1 MQTRTYADLFALIQA
16 LCGVVFASIETG
28 RIKALINRRAQR
40 AYRSSNY
47 WTRFLKIG
55 EERAVGPGG
64 SPPVQA
70 SVEIG
75 SDNSKLKFTA
85 NPVLFIGADGNNC
98 RVRAINPGTNN
109 ASLNASQS
117 GYDLTISLATNS
129 SGFAISTALQIKT
142 FILDSF
148 FPPIL
153 CNLGNGSNGSGVY
166 EAHDY
171 VSLEGG
177 VNEVPPLDITAN
189 VVPYSEAGL
198 QTIDTFLRIF
208 KQAPYIASSVQEFDF
223 TVTADG
229 ATLVAGDLNPSTAF
243 LTYKAQFTDTYGPGL
258 PDGLSTDVTSVPAE
272 WFQYLAHG
280 TYADYLRAEGQQEKA
295 ALADQEAEALLTE
308 ELIRLDENHT
318 SGFVSNRIRT
328 NANMQL
334 RW

>member
-16 LCGVVFASIETG
+16 LCGVVFASSETG

-55 EERAVGPGG
+55 EERYLSSDPIAATAIVADSGYFIATVGDTDFT
-64 SPPVQA
+64 A
-70 SVEIG
+70 IG
-75 SDNSKLKFTA
+75 SSANTVGEYFVATGAGTGTGTA
-85 NPVLFIGADGNNC
+85 RPAL
-98 RVRAINPGTNN
+98 
-109 ASLNASQS
+109 
-117 GYDLTISLATNS
+117 GYVPYTETGKNGI
-129 SGFAISTALQIKT
+129 
-142 FILDSF
+142 DSF
-148 FPPIL
+148 M
-153 CNLGNGSNGSGVY
+153 
-166 EAHDY
+166 
-171 VSLEGG
+171 
-177 VNEVPPLDITAN
+177 
-189 VVPYSEAGL
+189 
-198 QTIDTFLRIF
+198 RIF
-208 KQAPYIASSVQEFDF
+208 QQAPYFKTSVNEFDF

-229 ATLVAGDLNPSTAF
+229 ATPICGDLNPQTAF
-243 LTYKAQFTDTYGPGL
+243 VTYKSQLTDTYGDRIDL
-258 PDGLSTDVTSVPAE
+258 NEVSAIPAE

-280 TYADYLRAEGQQEKA
+280 AYADYLRAEGQQEKA

>member
-1 MQTRTYADLFALIQA
+1 MQTRTYADLFSLIQA

-55 EERAVGPGG
+55 EERYLADDPVAVTTTVSGTGYFIETVG
-64 SPPVQA
+64 
-70 SVEIG
+70 
-75 SDNSKLKFTA
+75 DTDFT
-85 NPVLFIGADGNNC
+85 LIGAAASTVGEYFVATGAGTGTGT
-98 RVRAINPGTNN
+98 VRQA
-109 ASLNASQS
+109 L
-117 GYDLTISLATNS
+117 GY
-129 SGFAISTALQIKT
+129 
-142 FILDSF
+142 
-148 FPPIL
+148 
-153 CNLGNGSNGSGVY
+153 
-166 EAHDY
+166 
-171 VSLEGG
+171 
-177 VNEVPPLDITAN
+177 
-189 VVPYSEAGL
+189 VPYSETGKSSV
-198 QTIDTFLRIF
+198 DTFLRFF

-243 LTYKAQFTDTYGPGL
+243 LTYKAQFSDTYG
-258 PDGLSTDVTSVPAE
+258 DGAGETSSVPAE

-295 ALADQEAEALLTE
+295 AVADAEAEALLTE

>member
-1 MQTRTYADLFALIQA
+1 MQTRTYADLFSLIQA

-55 EERAVGPGG
+55 EERYLSSDPIAATAIVADSGYFIATVGDTDFTL
-64 SPPVQA
+64 
-70 SVEIG
+70 IG
-75 SDNSKLKFTA
+75 SSANTVGEYFVATGAGTGTGTA
-85 NPVLFIGADGNNC
+85 RPAL
-98 RVRAINPGTNN
+98 
-109 ASLNASQS
+109 
-117 GYDLTISLATNS
+117 GY
-129 SGFAISTALQIKT
+129 
-142 FILDSF
+142 
-148 FPPIL
+148 
-153 CNLGNGSNGSGVY
+153 
-166 EAHDY
+166 
-171 VSLEGG
+171 
-177 VNEVPPLDITAN
+177 
-189 VVPYSEAGL
+189 VPYTETNKSSV
-198 QTIDTFLRIF
+198 DTFLRFF

-223 TVTADG
+223 TVTAEG

-243 LTYKAQFTDTYGPGL
+243 LTYKAQFTDTYG
-258 PDGLSTDVTSVPAE
+258 DGAGETSSVPAE

>member
-1 MQTRTYADLFALIQA
+1 MQTRTYADLFSLIQA

-55 EERAVGPGG
+55 EERYLSSDPIAATAIVSGSGYFIATVGNTDFT
-64 SPPVQA
+64 A
-70 SVEIG
+70 IG
-75 SDNSKLKFTA
+75 SSA
-85 NPVLFIGADGNNC
+85 NTVGEYFVATGAGTGTGT
-98 RVRAINPGTNN
+98 VRPA
-109 ASLNASQS
+109 L
-117 GYDLTISLATNS
+117 GY
-129 SGFAISTALQIKT
+129 
-142 FILDSF
+142 
-148 FPPIL
+148 
-153 CNLGNGSNGSGVY
+153 
-166 EAHDY
+166 
-171 VSLEGG
+171 
-177 VNEVPPLDITAN
+177 
-189 VVPYSEAGL
+189 VPYSETGKSSV
-198 QTIDTFLRIF
+198 DTFLRFF

-223 TVTADG
+223 TVTAEG

-243 LTYKAQFTDTYGPGL
+243 LTYKAQFADTYG
-258 PDGLSTDVTSVPAE
+258 DGAGETSSVPAE

-308 ELIRLDENHT
+308 ELIRLDESHT

>member
-1 MQTRTYADLFALIQA
+1 MQTRTYADLFSLIQA

-55 EERAVGPGG
+55 EERYLSSDPIAATAIVSGSGYFIATVGDTDFT
-64 SPPVQA
+64 A
-70 SVEIG
+70 IG
-75 SDNSKLKFTA
+75 SSANTVGEYFVATGAGTGTGTA
-85 NPVLFIGADGNNC
+85 RPALGYIPYTETGK
-98 RVRAINPGTNN
+98 
-109 ASLNASQS
+109 S
-117 GYDLTISLATNS
+117 GI
-129 SGFAISTALQIKT
+129 
-142 FILDSF
+142 DSF
-148 FPPIL
+148 M
-153 CNLGNGSNGSGVY
+153 
-166 EAHDY
+166 
-171 VSLEGG
+171 
-177 VNEVPPLDITAN
+177 
-189 VVPYSEAGL
+189 
-198 QTIDTFLRIF
+198 RIF
-208 KQAPYIASSVQEFDF
+208 QQAPYIATSVNEFDF
-223 TVTADG
+223 TVTVDG
-229 ATLVAGDLNPSTAF
+229 ATIICGDLNPQTAF
-243 LTYKAQFTDTYGPGL
+243 VTYKSQLTDTYGDRIDL
-258 PDGLSTDVTSVPAE
+258 NEVSAIPAE

>member
-1 MQTRTYADLFALIQA
+1 
-16 LCGVVFASIETG
+16 VVFASIETG

-55 EERAVGPGG
+55 EERV
-64 SPPVQA
+64 V
-70 SVEIG
+70 
-75 SDNSKLKFTA
+75 T
-85 NPVLFIGADGNNC
+85 
-98 RVRAINPGTNN
+98 
-109 ASLNASQS
+109 
-117 GYDLTISLATNS
+117 
-129 SGFAISTALQIKT
+129 
-142 FILDSF
+142 
-148 FPPIL
+148 
-153 CNLGNGSNGSGVY
+153 SGVM
-166 EAHDY
+166 
-171 VSLEGG
+171 
-177 VNEVPPLDITAN
+177 
-189 VVPYSEAGL
+189 PYTEAGL
-198 QTIDTFLRIF
+198 SSVDTFLRIF

-229 ATLVAGDLNPSTAF
+229 ATLVAGDLDPSTAF
-243 LTYKAQFTDTYGPGL
+243 VTYKAQFTDTYGPGL

>member
-1 MQTRTYADLFALIQA
+1 MQTRTYADLFSLIQA

-55 EERAVGPGG
+55 EERV
-64 SPPVQA
+64 V
-70 SVEIG
+70 
-75 SDNSKLKFTA
+75 T
-85 NPVLFIGADGNNC
+85 
-98 RVRAINPGTNN
+98 
-109 ASLNASQS
+109 
-117 GYDLTISLATNS
+117 
-129 SGFAISTALQIKT
+129 
-142 FILDSF
+142 
-148 FPPIL
+148 
-153 CNLGNGSNGSGVY
+153 SGVM
-166 EAHDY
+166 
-171 VSLEGG
+171 
-177 VNEVPPLDITAN
+177 
-189 VVPYSEAGL
+189 PYTEAGL
-198 QTIDTFLRIF
+198 SSVDTFLRIF
-208 KQAPYIASSVQEFDF
+208 KQAPYMASSVQEFDF
-223 TVTADG
+223 TVTAEG

-243 LTYKAQFTDTYGPGL
+243 LTYKEQLTDTYGPGL

>member
-85 NPVLFIGADGNNC
+85 NLLSFVGADGNNC

-142 FILDSF
+142 FLLDSL
-148 FPPIL
+148 FPAIL
-153 CNLGNGSNGSGVY
+153 CDLGNGSNGSGVY

-177 VNEVPPLDITAN
+177 VNEVPPLDIPAN
-189 VVPYSEAGL
+189 VIPYSESGL
-198 QTIDTFLRIF
+198 QPIDTFLRIF

-223 TVTADG
+223 AVTADG

-243 LTYKAQFTDTYGPGL
+243 LTYKAQFTDTYG
-258 PDGLSTDVTSVPAE
+258 DGAGETSSVPAE

-295 ALADQEAEALLTE
+295 AVADAEAEALLTE

>member
-16 LCGVVFASIETG
+16 LCGVVFASGETG

-55 EERAVGPGG
+55 EERYLSSDPIAATAIVSG
-64 SPPVQA
+64 SGYFIA
-70 SVEIG
+70 TIGNTDFTAIG
-75 SDNSKLKFTA
+75 SSANTVGEYFVATGAGTGTGTA
-85 NPVLFIGADGNNC
+85 RPAL
-98 RVRAINPGTNN
+98 
-109 ASLNASQS
+109 
-117 GYDLTISLATNS
+117 GY
-129 SGFAISTALQIKT
+129 
-142 FILDSF
+142 
-148 FPPIL
+148 
-153 CNLGNGSNGSGVY
+153 
-166 EAHDY
+166 
-171 VSLEGG
+171 
-177 VNEVPPLDITAN
+177 
-189 VVPYSEAGL
+189 VPYTETGKSSV
-198 QTIDTFLRIF
+198 DTFLRFF

-223 TVTADG
+223 TVTAEG

-243 LTYKAQFTDTYGPGL
+243 LTYKAQFADTYG
-258 PDGLSTDVTSVPAE
+258 DGAGETSSVPAE

>member
-55 EERAVGPGG
+55 EERV
-64 SPPVQA
+64 V
-70 SVEIG
+70 
-75 SDNSKLKFTA
+75 T
-85 NPVLFIGADGNNC
+85 
-98 RVRAINPGTNN
+98 
-109 ASLNASQS
+109 
-117 GYDLTISLATNS
+117 
-129 SGFAISTALQIKT
+129 
-142 FILDSF
+142 
-148 FPPIL
+148 
-153 CNLGNGSNGSGVY
+153 SGVM
-166 EAHDY
+166 
-171 VSLEGG
+171 
-177 VNEVPPLDITAN
+177 
-189 VVPYSEAGL
+189 PYDEAGL
-198 QTIDTFLRIF
+198 SSVDTFLRIF

-229 ATLVAGDLNPSTAF
+229 ATLVAGDLDPSTAF

>member
-55 EERAVGPGG
+55 EERV
-64 SPPVQA
+64 V
-70 SVEIG
+70 
-75 SDNSKLKFTA
+75 T
-85 NPVLFIGADGNNC
+85 
-98 RVRAINPGTNN
+98 
-109 ASLNASQS
+109 
-117 GYDLTISLATNS
+117 
-129 SGFAISTALQIKT
+129 
-142 FILDSF
+142 
-148 FPPIL
+148 
-153 CNLGNGSNGSGVY
+153 SGVM
-166 EAHDY
+166 
-171 VSLEGG
+171 
-177 VNEVPPLDITAN
+177 
-189 VVPYSEAGL
+189 PYDEAGL
-198 QTIDTFLRIF
+198 SSVDTFLRIF

-223 TVTADG
+223 TVTAEG

>member
-1 MQTRTYADLFALIQA
+1 MQTRTYADLFSLIQA

-55 EERAVGPGG
+55 EERYLSSDPIAATAIVSG
-64 SPPVQA
+64 SGYFIA
-70 SVEIG
+70 TIG
-75 SDNSKLKFTA
+75 NTDFT
-85 NPVLFIGADGNNC
+85 LIGASANTVGEYF
-98 RVRAINPGTNN
+98 VATGAGTGTGT
-109 ASLNASQS
+109 ARPAL
-117 GYDLTISLATNS
+117 GY
-129 SGFAISTALQIKT
+129 
-142 FILDSF
+142 
-148 FPPIL
+148 
-153 CNLGNGSNGSGVY
+153 
-166 EAHDY
+166 
-171 VSLEGG
+171 
-177 VNEVPPLDITAN
+177 
-189 VVPYSEAGL
+189 VPYTETGKSSV
-198 QTIDTFLRIF
+198 DTFLRFF
-208 KQAPYIASSVQEFDF
+208 KQAPYITSSVQEFDF
-223 TVTADG
+223 TVTAEG

-243 LTYKAQFTDTYGPGL
+243 LTYKAQFADTYG
-258 PDGLSTDVTSVPAE
+258 DGAGETSSVPAE

>member
-1 MQTRTYADLFALIQA
+1 MQTRTYADLFSLIQA

-55 EERAVGPGG
+55 EERV
-64 SPPVQA
+64 V
-70 SVEIG
+70 
-75 SDNSKLKFTA
+75 T
-85 NPVLFIGADGNNC
+85 
-98 RVRAINPGTNN
+98 
-109 ASLNASQS
+109 
-117 GYDLTISLATNS
+117 
-129 SGFAISTALQIKT
+129 
-142 FILDSF
+142 
-148 FPPIL
+148 
-153 CNLGNGSNGSGVY
+153 SGVM
-166 EAHDY
+166 
-171 VSLEGG
+171 
-177 VNEVPPLDITAN
+177 
-189 VVPYSEAGL
+189 PYTEAGL
-198 QTIDTFLRIF
+198 SSVDTFLRIF
-208 KQAPYIASSVQEFDF
+208 KQAPYISSSVQEFDF

-229 ATLVAGDLNPSTAF
+229 ATLVAGDLDPSSAF

>member
-55 EERAVGPGG
+55 EERYLSSDPIAATAIVADSGYFIATVGDTDFT
-64 SPPVQA
+64 A
-70 SVEIG
+70 IG
-75 SDNSKLKFTA
+75 SSANTVGEYFVATGAGTGTGTA
-85 NPVLFIGADGNNC
+85 RPAL
-98 RVRAINPGTNN
+98 
-109 ASLNASQS
+109 
-117 GYDLTISLATNS
+117 GY
-129 SGFAISTALQIKT
+129 
-142 FILDSF
+142 
-148 FPPIL
+148 
-153 CNLGNGSNGSGVY
+153 
-166 EAHDY
+166 
-171 VSLEGG
+171 
-177 VNEVPPLDITAN
+177 
-189 VVPYSEAGL
+189 VPYSETGKNSV
-198 QTIDTFLRIF
+198 DTFLRFF

-223 TVTADG
+223 TVTAEG

-243 LTYKAQFTDTYGPGL
+243 LTYKAQFADTYG
-258 PDGLSTDVTSVPAE
+258 DGAGETSSVPAE